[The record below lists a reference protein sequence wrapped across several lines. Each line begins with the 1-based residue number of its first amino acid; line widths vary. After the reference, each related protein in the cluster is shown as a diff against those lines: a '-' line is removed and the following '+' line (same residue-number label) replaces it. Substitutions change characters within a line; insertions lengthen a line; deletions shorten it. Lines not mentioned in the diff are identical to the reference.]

1 MADNFFIGRCAVDL
15 FIENS
20 HSLKEK
26 RRIVSSVKE
35 RLKNHYNVSVC
46 EFGDLSLWQRAQ
58 LGIITCANDKV
69 KVDTVL
75 KSVLKYLEKNHF
87 ISLLNF
93 ELQIIS

>member
-26 RRIVSSVKE
+26 RRIISSIKE
-35 RLKNHYNVSVC
+35 KLKNHYNVAIC
-46 EFGDLSLWQRAQ
+46 EFGDLALWQRAQ

-69 KVDTVL
+69 KVDSVL
-75 KSVLKYLEKNHF
+75 KSALEYLKKNRF

-93 ELQIIS
+93 DLEIVS